1 MLLKLPETRAEEWL
15 NHFETNK
22 PLDKEQWEALSALL
36 VQFLAER
43 LPPNF
48 SGLSDYAVSRE
59 GIYGDHP

>member
-1 MLLKLPETRAEEWL
+1 MSLQFPEPRTEERL
-15 NHFETNK
+15 NHFETNEI
-22 PLDKEQWEALSALL
+22 LDEDQWEALSALL

-59 GIYGDHP
+59 GIYADHP